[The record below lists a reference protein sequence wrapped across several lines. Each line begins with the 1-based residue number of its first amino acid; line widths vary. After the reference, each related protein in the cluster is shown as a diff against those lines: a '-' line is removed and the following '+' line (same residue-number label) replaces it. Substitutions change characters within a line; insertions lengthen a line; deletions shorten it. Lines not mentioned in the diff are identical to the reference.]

1 MKKLSTSQVM
11 ILLLVGLL
19 SACSTSQDCCTVI
32 DTAVNIHYL
41 DQQGKNWLTEQGI
54 TEQNLTVYFV
64 KEGQAEKIYR
74 GNLDAPKMCKVIEGE
89 SAEKELRLFP
99 SDYLANSYSLTLL
112 EFPDGKVDT
121 VKCYIETKGINQICK
136 QVWYNGASKWQ
147 AGQTSRRI
155 EIIK

>member
-1 MKKLSTSQVM
+1 MKKLIISRVM
-11 ILLLVGLL
+11 LLLLLGLL
-19 SACSTSQDCCTVI
+19 SACSRQDCCTVI
-32 DTAVNIHYL
+32 DTAVSIHYL
-41 DQQGKNWLTEQGI
+41 DGQGKNWLTLQGV

-74 GNLDAPKMCKVIEGE
+74 GNLDAPKMCKVVEGE

-99 SDYLANSYSLTLL
+99 SDYLSNNYSLTLL

-121 VKCYIETKGINQICK
+121 VKCFIETKGANQICK

-147 AGQTSRRI
+147 AGQTGRRI
-155 EIIK
+155 QVVK